1 MKHIKK
7 FNENF
12 SKLWRKSPK
21 SDEDIKIGDK
31 VMIPS
36 FEGDPIGDVYDIDI
50 PNTKLLASLYR
61 TSHDTR
67 SYWVDLGKF
76 GKMEF
81 SREEIVKI

>member
-12 SKLWRKSPK
+12 SELN
-21 SDEDIKIGDK
+21 EDIKIGDR

-36 FEGDPIGDVYDIDI
+36 FEGDPIGVVYDIVI
-50 PNTKLLASLYR
+50 LNTKLLDDP
-61 TSHDTR
+61 T
-67 SYWVDLGKF
+67 SYWVDLEIF

-81 SREEIVKI
+81 SREELVKVV

>member
-67 SYWVDLGKF
+67 SYCVDLG
-76 GKMEF
+76 
-81 SREEIVKI
+81 